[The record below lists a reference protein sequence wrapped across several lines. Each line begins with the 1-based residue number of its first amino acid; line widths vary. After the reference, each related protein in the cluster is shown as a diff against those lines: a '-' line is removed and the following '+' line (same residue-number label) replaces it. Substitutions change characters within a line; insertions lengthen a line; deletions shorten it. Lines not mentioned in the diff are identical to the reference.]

1 MIRLLKAESNL
12 KMRTAYT
19 TVYAAGLRVS
29 EVVALTVKDIDSDR
43 MVSISDKQKGART
56 AT

>member
-1 MIRLLKAESNL
+1 MIRLLKTESNL